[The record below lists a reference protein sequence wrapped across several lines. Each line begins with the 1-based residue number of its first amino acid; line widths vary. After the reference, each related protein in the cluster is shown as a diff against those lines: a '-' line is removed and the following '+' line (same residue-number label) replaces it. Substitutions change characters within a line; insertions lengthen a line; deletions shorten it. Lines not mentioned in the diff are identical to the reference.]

1 MTTAEDRTR
10 AAMDA
15 ITSPIDSAPPLLLP
29 ATAPDGRRR
38 LRPGPR
44 ARPGRLLRSA
54 IAPAAAA
61 AIIVALAVALV
72 IVRDIPNGR
81 PGPVPAAGGVPRYYV
96 SMVYL
101 PRSSPGLVIKDTLT
115 GARLATIAPPHGSM
129 FAHVA
134 GAADDRT
141 FVAGTMLATR
151 IGNPSQ
157 AVTWYL
163 LRISPGGTPAYRLT
177 RLALPDMRSWF
188 IQGIALSASGRD
200 LAMALIPAHFNGHP
214 ERVLRIY
221 SVATGELLRG
231 WSTNE
236 FAVFGPSYNGPGPW
250 PQSELP
256 LWWTDGDRAL
266 AFPAAGFNSRT
277 GYYQERLL
285 DVTTSPGDLI
295 ADSRIIWSA
304 PPARATAPSCGFP
317 DATLPRPISLLVT
330 ADGKTVVCTDRS
342 PFPTHDQ
349 VPVRI
354 TIRWLAYSVAAK
366 TVRTGYQV
374 NFDAL
379 TQIVTGGVLWADPS
393 GDTMIV
399 SWSTAPDST
408 HLGVVSRGK
417 FTPLP
422 SMPAAA
428 IGAPAW

>member
-1 MTTAEDRTR
+1 VTTAEDRTR

-38 LRPGPR
+38 PRPGPR
-44 ARPGRLLRSA
+44 ARPARLPRSA

-61 AIIVALAVALV
+61 AIIVALAIALV

-81 PGPVPAAGGVPRYYV
+81 PVPVPAAGGVPRYYV
-96 SMVYL
+96 SVVYL

-115 GARLATIAPPHGSM
+115 GARLATIAPPHGRM
-129 FAHVA
+129 FAHVT

-141 FVAGTMLATR
+141 FVAETMPAAHSF
-151 IGNPSQ
+151 NPAQ
-157 AVTWYL
+157 PVTWYL

-177 RLALPDMRSWF
+177 RLALPDMRSWS

-200 LAMALIPAHFNGHP
+200 LAMALIPAP
-214 ERVLRIY
+214 TELPPKRVLRIY
-221 SVATGELLRG
+221 SVATGRLLRG
-231 WSTNE
+231 WSTND
-236 FAVFGPSYNGPGPW
+236 FAVFGPVYNDSSSRP
-250 PQSELP
+250 ELP
-256 LWWTDGDRAL
+256 LWWTDGDRAV

-277 GYYQERLL
+277 GFYQERLL
-285 DVTTSPGDLI
+285 DVMTRTGDLI

-304 PPARATAPSCGFP
+304 PPAGPTGDSCGVP
-317 DATLPRPISLLVT
+317 DATSPLPMSLLVT

-342 PFPTHDQ
+342 PFLTNDQ
-349 VPVRI
+349 VPVRN

-366 TVRTGYQV
+366 TVHTRYQV
-374 NFDAL
+374 RFDAL
-379 TQIVTGGVLWADPS
+379 IGVVMGGVLWADPS
-393 GDTMIV
+393 GDTIIIT
-399 SWSTAPDST
+399 WSTAPDST

>member
-1 MTTAEDRTR
+1 
-10 AAMDA
+10 MDA

-44 ARPGRLLRSA
+44 ARPARLPRSI

-61 AIIVALAVALV
+61 AIIVALAIALV

-81 PGPVPAAGGVPRYYV
+81 PVPLSAVGDVPRYYV
-96 SMVYL
+96 SVVYL

-115 GARLATIAPPHGSM
+115 GARLATITPPHGSK
-129 FAHVA
+129 FVHVT

-151 IGNPSQ
+151 IGNPVQ

-177 RLALPDMRSWF
+177 RLTLPDMRSWA
-188 IQGIALSASGRD
+188 IQGIALSGSGRD
-200 LAMALIPAHFNGHP
+200 LAMALIPAP
-214 ERVLRIY
+214 AKSPPKRVLQIY
-221 SVATGELLRG
+221 SVATGKLLRD
-231 WSTNE
+231 WSTND
-236 FAVFGPSYNGPGPW
+236 FAVFGPVYNDSW
-250 PQSELP
+250 PQFELP
-256 LWWTDGDRAL
+256 LWWTNGDRAL
-266 AFPAAGFNSRT
+266 AFPAAGFNSST

-285 DVTTSPGDLI
+285 DVTARPGDLI

-304 PPARATAPSCGFP
+304 PPAGATAASCGFP
-317 DATLPRPISLLVT
+317 DATLPQPMSLLVT
-330 ADGKTVVCTDRS
+330 ADGQTVVCTDHS

-349 VPVRI
+349 VPVPI

-366 TVRTGYQV
+366 IMRTSYQV
-374 NFDAL
+374 RFDAL
-379 TQIVTGGVLWADPS
+379 TQVVTGGVLWADPS

-399 SWSTAPDST
+399 TWSTAPDST
-408 HLGVVSRGK
+408 HVGVVSRGR

-428 IGAPAW
+428 IGVPAW